1 MLHWSNEKGPSST
14 PKIVLQNN
22 SERSNATSQYICIQ
36 IFLFAIVIVLPI
48 FVPADL
54 SQQAKSAAADDL
66 TY

>member
-1 MLHWSNEKGPSST
+1 MRKDRAAHQRL
-14 PKIVLQNN
+14 LC
-22 SERSNATSQYICIQ
+22 SQYICIQ